1 MIVSDTLD
9 EIASKAKDSST
20 PAAARLRA
28 AQYIRMSTDHQS
40 YSPVNQADANEN
52 YAKTRG
58 IEIVVT
64 YYDPGISGLH
74 LEGRDA
80 LKQLIHDVQSKNRL
94 FDLLLVYDI
103 SRWGRFQDIDE
114 SAYYEYI
121 CRRSGVAICYCAEPF
136 EKFADRR
143 YFIGGSDARI
153 IMGPNE
159 AALLRL

>member
-1 MIVSDTLD
+1 MPATPN
-9 EIASKAKDSST
+9 EIATKANESSM
-20 PAAARLRA
+20 AATRLRA

-58 IEIVVT
+58 IEIIVT

-74 LEGRDA
+74 LKGRNV
-80 LKQLIHDVQSKNRL
+80 LQQLIHDVQSKNRL
-94 FDLLLVYDI
+94 FDVVLVYDI

-121 CRRSGVAICYCAEPF
+121 
-136 EKFADRR
+136 
-143 YFIGGSDARI
+143 
-153 IMGPNE
+153 
-159 AALLRL
+159 